1 MKRNM
6 KTILMGTVALM
17 AGVGLAS
24 AQGMRDVPG
33 SANDRG
39 ASSGSSSQMHGKS
52 EKSETRGQA
61 QSQGHMDRSQAQRG
75 PSDKDAAKGHAKSE
89 RSTTGQGPSDKDEL
103 SKSPSAQS
111 SKGKNADELKS
122 KSTAK
127 PAEKSTTGQAAKDSA
142 KDKADKSS
150 ASKKNEKSTTGQAS
164 KDKDEQST
172 TGQSSSDTKASPNN
186 KASSDSNQHMNRQSQ
201 DPNGAKQNQTTGS
214 TTQSDTTGQSNAS
227 IRSQAGVQVSSQQV
241 TKIESIMSSRNVP
254 RADHVSFSI
263 RTGAVVP
270 RDVHFVSV
278 TTYPELIEVFPRYRD
293 YSFFVVEDE
302 IVFVNRGHKIVDV
315 VPMRGHGHVA
325 GSSSTTAVVMDL
337 SEPEIREIQ
346 QVLIQRGHLHG
357 HITGVFDTR
366 TREALIAFQRK
377 EGFEATGRID
387 TRTVTA
393 LGLEGK
399 VKAKSENQ
407 SSSTSSQSGS
417 QSPTTGQGQSGAQ
430 KPDQKGTTGQA
441 PASQQNAA
449 PQNKANDALKP
460 AEQKVEQERARLRSI
475 LDTMPDGI
483 YIVNGQ
489 YEMEYA
495 NPVIERHFGIAK
507 GRKCY
512 SYAHDRNS
520 ICPWCHNPEVF
531 EGQTAHWEWA
541 DERSDTV
548 YEVYDMPLANSDGT
562 LSKLKLLHDI
572 TTRKRAEQETREAQ
586 QFLNQIVE
594 TAVSDQFHHDIKLAV
609 IGAG

>member
-17 AGVGLAS
+17 AGMGLAS

-39 ASSGSSSQMHGKS
+39 DSSGSSSQMHGKS
-52 EKSETRGQA
+52 EKTETRGQA

-75 PSDKDAAKGHAKSE
+75 PSDKDAAKGQAKSE
-89 RSTTGQGPSDKDEL
+89 RSTTGQGASEKDEL
-103 SKSPSAQS
+103 SKSPSAQN

-122 KSTAK
+122 KSSAK

-142 KDKADKSS
+142 KDKADTGKSS
-150 ASKKNEKSTTGQAS
+150 ASKKDKRSTTGQAS
-164 KDKDEQST
+164 KDKNEKST
-172 TGQSSSDTKASPNN
+172 IGQSSSDTKASPDN
-186 KASSDSNQHMNRQSQ
+186 KASSDSKQQMNRQSQ
-201 DPNGAKQNQTTGS
+201 DPNAAKQNQTTGS
-214 TTQSDTTGQSNAS
+214 ATQSNTNGQSNAS

-241 TKIESIMSSRNVP
+241 TKIESVMSSRNVP
-254 RADHVSFSI
+254 RVDHVSFSI

-302 IVFVNRGHKIVDV
+302 IVFVDRGHKIVDV

-325 GSSSTTAVVMDL
+325 GSSSTTALAMDL
-337 SEPEIREIQ
+337 SEREIREIQ

-357 HITGVFDTR
+357 QVTGVFDTR

-407 SSSTSSQSGS
+407 SSSTSSPSDGR
-417 QSPTTGQGQSGAQ
+417 SPTTGQGQSGVQ
-430 KPDQKGTTGQA
+430 KPDQKDTTGQA
-441 PASQQNAA
+441 PVSQQNAA
-449 PQNKANDALKP
+449 PQTKADDSQKP
-460 AEQKVEQERARLRSI
+460 AEQKGERKGSNAQPAPKDQQSTNGKSAPSRS
-475 LDTMPDGI
+475 TT
-483 YIVNGQ
+483 GQ
-489 YEMEYA
+489 GSRE
-495 NPVIERHFGIAK
+495 
-507 GRKCY
+507 
-512 SYAHDRNS
+512 RNS
-520 ICPWCHNPEVF
+520 QP
-531 EGQTAHWEWA
+531 G
-541 DERSDTV
+541 
-548 YEVYDMPLANSDGT
+548 M
-562 LSKLKLLHDI
+562 
-572 TTRKRAEQETREAQ
+572 
-586 QFLNQIVE
+586 
-594 TAVSDQFHHDIKLAV
+594 SDQNSS
-609 IGAG
+609 GQNERPRQ